1 MRGDTSFWT
10 GRWRYSL
17 ALVAGATLIAFGLF
31 HTYQEMELPSQLKAQ
46 GPKPLP
52 GAMDPLPAPSVS
64 QPSPGIEALSATSG
78 LSERSRIARDFPSH
92 RTLSAKYPAGMLAAA
107 LSILQQGD
115 ARQAMTLSDEIG
127 SCLGLK
133 ANREAME
140 RLGRSQVLP
149 ADSALSDPAEAAR
162 TEAMC
167 QTLGTQGRDLQRR
180 LLLLAAA
187 QGNPSATVRVY
198 REQWDSSGTASAQ
211 IARWA
216 LEGSSA
222 LAFNTVL
229 LEHHPAAFGLSSSD
243 WDVLCRA
250 LVLAVQTPSLEHEG
264 FQATLFTVQ
273 QRAAMER
280 AGVQGAQGYAMWKA
294 GQLPAVNLADL
305 TLTAADEQRAQRIV
319 RALQASVP

>member
-1 MRGDTSFWT
+1 MRGDTSLT
-10 GRWRYSL
+10 PGRWRYGL
-17 ALVAGATLIAFGLF
+17 AWAVATLIAFGLL
-31 HTYQEMELPSQLKAQ
+31 HARQESKLQPQLKAQ
-46 GPKPLP
+46 GPTPLP
-52 GAMDPLPAPSVS
+52 EALDPVAAPAVS
-64 QPSPGIEALSATSG
+64 QPSPGVEALPASRG
-78 LSERSRIARDFPSH
+78 LSERSRVARDLPSH

-107 LSILQQGD
+107 QSALQLGD
-115 ARQAMTLSDEIG
+115 AGKAMELADEIG
-127 SCLGLK
+127 SCLSLR

-167 QTLGTQGRDLQRR
+167 QALGTQGIDLQRR

-187 QGNPSATVRVY
+187 QGKPRATVRVY
-198 REQWDSSGTASAQ
+198 REQWDPSGTASAQ

-216 LEGSSA
+216 LDGSSA

-229 LEHHPAAFGLSSSD
+229 LEHNPAAFGLSASD
-243 WDVLCRA
+243 WNVLCRA
-250 LVLAVQTPSLEHEG
+250 LALAAQTPGLEREG

-280 AGVQGAQGYAMWKA
+280 AGAQGPQGHALWKA
-294 GQLPAVNLADL
+294 GQIPAVNFADMSL
-305 TLTAADEQRAQRIV
+305 PAADEQRAQRI
-319 RALQASVP
+319 AQTLLASVP